1 VDGVSLVSNY
11 RTSFRNL
18 VNEKGMD
25 GLLDELQQK
34 VDSLKSKTVQESRVQ

>member
-18 VNEKGMD
+18 VKEKGMD
-25 GLLDELQQK
+25 GLLEELERK
-34 VDSLKSKTVQESRVQ
+34 VDSLKTSDFQESKAK